1 MPWRVRLNDWL
12 GVSMVRCKAE
22 LVEACDLRD
31 VGRSETVEAEATG
44 CPWSSSWPTMPE
56 RGAVPIIRRTAS
68 VSLIGASNA
77 KLQAEARSWRSE
89 RTVPGRDMSSDSAFP
104 WDA

>member
-1 MPWRVRLNDWL
+1 MEFVLAD
-12 GVSMVRCKAE
+12 A
-22 LVEACDLRD
+22 
-31 VGRSETVEAEATG
+31 
-44 CPWSSSWPTMPE
+44 
-56 RGAVPIIRRTAS
+56 GAIIRRTAS